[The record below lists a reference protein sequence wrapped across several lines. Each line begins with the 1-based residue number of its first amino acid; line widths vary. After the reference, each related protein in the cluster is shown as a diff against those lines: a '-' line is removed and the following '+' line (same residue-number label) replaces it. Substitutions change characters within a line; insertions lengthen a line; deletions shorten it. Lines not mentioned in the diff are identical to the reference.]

1 MIAWGSRRHGAREI
15 APPNDQP
22 DLTKLV
28 PFGRYGGGEWTA
40 HPIGLVVVLGFLL
53 MGLVGIPQFRWFF
66 VGVLVLGSLC
76 GLLLWL
82 YHR

>member
-1 MIAWGSRRHGAREI
+1 MIPASFQIRDRRKVAPRNAEPDPARV
-15 APPNDQP
+15 A
-22 DLTKLV
+22 

-40 HPIGLVVVLGFLL
+40 HPIGLVIVLGFLL
-53 MGLVGIPQFRWFF
+53 MGLAGIPQFRWFF
-66 VGVLVLGSLC
+66 VGALVLGSLC